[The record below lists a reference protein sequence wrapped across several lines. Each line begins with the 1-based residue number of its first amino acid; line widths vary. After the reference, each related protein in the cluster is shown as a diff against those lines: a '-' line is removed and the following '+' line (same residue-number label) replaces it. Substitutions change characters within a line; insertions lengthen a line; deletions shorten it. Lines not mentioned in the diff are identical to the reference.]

1 MSHKDS
7 INKNYF
13 ASGEK
18 ELKFGGMM
26 LERRSQK
33 PLNSEFLF

>member
-1 MSHKDS
+1 MSHEDS

-13 ASGEK
+13 ASGGK
-18 ELKFGGMM
+18 ELKFGGMT
-26 LERRSQK
+26 LERQK